1 MNKYNLRIIVP
12 IINKKYDIFIPNNI
26 LVGNLL
32 YMLVNS
38 INEMYNYNLE
48 NLLLYKLNNNTN
60 ISLDDYILN
69 VINNGETL
77 ILK

>member
-32 YMLVNS
+32 YMLINS
-38 INEMYNYNLE
+38 INEMYEYKLE
-48 NLLLYKLNNNTN
+48 NLLLYKINENNN
-60 ISLDDYILN
+60 ISLDEYILN
-69 VINNGETL
+69 IIKNGETL